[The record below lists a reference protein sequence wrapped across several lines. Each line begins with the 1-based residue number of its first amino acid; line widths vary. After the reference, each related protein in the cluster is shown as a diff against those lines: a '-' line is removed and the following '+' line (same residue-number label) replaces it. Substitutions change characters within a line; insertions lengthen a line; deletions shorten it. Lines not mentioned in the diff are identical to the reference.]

1 MTFSRPKAPFR
12 AAELWG
18 GSILTL
24 RQAHGRCHLNFL
36 QQSAW
41 PIWSLA
47 IIECCTISDHGA
59 SFQFR
64 LILWMGW
71 RLALLARALIFRRS
85 IDCCSPAIT
94 NSSLGLGGN
103 TEEATHEDPTVELLL
118 LDSIIQLN
126 DPGWGNLDTRPSRR
140 NYSSARIST
149 TKPSNEEPRGV
160 VFAPAAGFNTMATE
174 AERDRDLF
182 FARLALTVQR
192 RYHTGKLCSPLPS
205 RSCGNYRPASS
216 TRQPFRNSYLPILD
230 LTTGIFR
237 AEFAHPVGQTA

>member
-1 MTFSRPKAPFR
+1 MRGFDSYFETGPRSLSSQLPTTVC
-12 AAELWG
+12 
-18 GSILTL
+18 LTNL
-24 RQAHGRCHLNFL
+24 K
-36 QQSAW
+36 
-41 PIWSLA
+41 P
-47 IIECCTISDHGA
+47 SDHRMLYDLW
-59 SFQFR
+59 SRCFLQFR
-64 LILWMGW
+64 LLLWMGW
-71 RLALLARALIFRRS
+71 RLALLAPALVFRIS
-85 IDCCSPAIT
+85 IDCCSPAMT

-160 VFAPAAGFNTMATE
+160 VFAPAAGFNTE
-174 AERDRDLF
+174 AERDRNLF

-205 RSCGNYRPASS
+205 RSCRPGASS
-216 TRQPFRNSYLPILD
+216 TRQPFRNS
-230 LTTGIFR
+230 
-237 AEFAHPVGQTA
+237 